1 MKTFLSGFDPDI
13 KENLK
18 QQISV
23 RWTYASNAIEGSSLT
38 LGETDFV
45 IREGITISGKPLKDF
60 NDAENHY
67 SAISKI
73 YQLAASDE
81 KLTKETL
88 FLLHKSLMPNN
99 VMDIYKPIGAWKN
112 DINGT
117 YQIDETTNRSYW
129 IEYPSPAK
137 IPFLMERWI
146 ELFNSQK
153 VQSQADAVKVYS
165 KLHTLF
171 VSIHPFFDGNGRMA
185 RLVSN
190 IPVLRGGFA
199 PIVIDSL
206 RRKEYIGILSK
217 IHKDNPEPDFTKDY
231 PQMESFIQSCCQEI
245 FDCIEQARDVQNK
258 RNLER
263 EKDQSQDQ
271 GMSM

>member
-1 MKTFLSGFDPDI
+1 MKTFLSDFDSDI

-23 RWTYASNAIEGSSLT
+23 RWTHSSNAIEGSSLT

-60 NDAENHY
+60 KDAEAHY
-67 SAISKI
+67 SVISKI
-73 YQLAASDE
+73 YQLASSDE
-81 KLTKETL
+81 KLTEETL
-88 FLLHKSLMPNN
+88 FLIHKALMSDN
-99 VMDIYKPIGAWKN
+99 VMDIYKPVGAWKN

-117 YQIDETTNRSYW
+117 YHIDETGKSFW
-129 IEYPSPAK
+129 IAYPAPEQIPA
-137 IPFLMERWI
+137 LMKQWLD
-146 ELFNSQK
+146 LFNLQN
-153 VQSQADAVKVYS
+153 VRTQTDAVKVYS

-190 IPVLRGGFA
+190 IPVLRRGFP
-199 PIVIDSL
+199 PIVIDCQ
-206 RRKEYIGILSK
+206 RRKEYIGLLAQIQK
-217 IHKDNPEPDFTKDY
+217 ENAKPDFTADY
-231 PQMESFIQSCCQEI
+231 PQMECFIQSCCQVI
-245 FDCIEQARDVQNK
+245 FDCIEQAREFQDQ

-263 EKDQSQDQ
+263 EKSVGSDRRS
-271 GMSM
+271 S